1 MLFEF
6 EDERNISNLYNID
19 EGFTKGNMFKDLY
32 DPYKDY
38 EVKKIIPTTQHDL
51 LLYNLHKYSFA
62 INDLNLYLD
71 LNPNDTKMYEM
82 LKKYIKEYNKAV
94 EQFEALN
101 GPLTICADNYK
112 EFSWLKTPTPWEV
125 KNV

>member
-19 EGFTKGNMFKDLY
+19 EGFTKGNMFKNLY

-38 EVKKIIPTTQHDL
+38 EAKKIIPTTQHDL

-94 EQFEALN
+94 EQYEALN
-101 GPLTICADNYK
+101 GPLTICDDTYK

>member
-71 LNPNDTKMYEM
+71 LNPNDVSMIKLFNDYRSRYVELLREYEN
-82 LKKYIKEYNKAV
+82 KYGPINTANIHNHLYIVCAF
-94 EQFEALN
+94 FEL
-101 GPLTICADNYK
+101 L
-112 EFSWLKTPTPWEV
+112 V
-125 KNV
+125 K